1 MPLQRG
7 YVLIQIRHS
16 GRKLLHELSRLRRQP
31 MYEVVEEVLREALD
45 RHEKRDALALA
56 HDDYVQYAG
65 RLADTGEEAP
75 DGTRTP

>member
-1 MPLQRG
+1 
-7 YVLIQIRHS
+7 
-16 GRKLLHELSRLRRQP
+16 